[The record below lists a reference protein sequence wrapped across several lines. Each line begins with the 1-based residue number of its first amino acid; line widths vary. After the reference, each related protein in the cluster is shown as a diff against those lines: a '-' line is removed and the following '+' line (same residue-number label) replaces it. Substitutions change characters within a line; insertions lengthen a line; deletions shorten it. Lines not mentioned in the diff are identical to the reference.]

1 MGRGGRPS
9 GRGMCGTSPHARQAT
24 GGERGPRGGA
34 FDGREGP
41 SCAEGC
47 VARAAAVDEI
57 LKNLE
62 KSRMCDIILTFP
74 IDSGGMIMG

>member
-1 MGRGGRPS
+1 MGRGGRLC

-41 SCAEGC
+41 SYAGGC
-47 VARAAAVDEI
+47 ESVRGQGG
-57 LKNLE
+57 
-62 KSRMCDIILTFP
+62 SR
-74 IDSGGMIMG
+74 